1 MRKLSFK
8 INISNNKK
16 IYSFLDKY
24 QNISIFPDGE
34 FFFIDIFLLEEKDFF
49 SEIKNLEKE
58 LIPYKSTIISDL
70 DLAPIYNLNHRSVKS
85 ELFSISRVINKR
97 SKKKK
102 YNLFISQNKSFG
114 TGCHESTFLL
124 IKHIELLV
132 KKRFFFQALD
142 LGTGTGILAFIL
154 RKLTNANI
162 TASDIDIFSKD
173 SFFKNLKKNNLNN
186 IFFQVS
192 NGFKNKNFKRK
203 KFDLIVS
210 NMLLNFQKEMAK
222 SFFLNLENNG
232 ILLISG
238 ILKNQENEIII
249 KFSKYKFR
257 LKKKTYMN
265 NWASLIFIKKVF
277 E

>member
-1 MRKLSFK
+1 M
-8 INISNNKK
+8 
-16 IYSFLDKY
+16 
-24 QNISIFPDGE
+24 
-34 FFFIDIFLLEEKDFF
+34 
-49 SEIKNLEKE
+49 
-58 LIPYKSTIISDL
+58 
-70 DLAPIYNLNHRSVKS
+70 
-85 ELFSISRVINKR
+85 
-97 SKKKK
+97 
-102 YNLFISQNKSFG
+102 
-114 TGCHESTFLL
+114 
-124 IKHIELLV
+124 LV

-154 RKLTNANI
+154 RKLTNAKI
-162 TASDIDIFSKD
+162 IASDIDIFSKD
-173 SFFKNLKKNNLNN
+173 SFFKNLKRNNLNN

-210 NMLLNFQKEMAK
+210 NMLLNFQKELAK

-257 LKKKTYMN
+257 LKKKTYMH
-265 NWASLIFIKKVF
+265 NWVSLIFIKKVF